1 MDAAMQQWG
10 RQPLLRDNWRLRNNP
25 APAMTSMSR
34 IAVASAAIF
43 LAFASLARAEWPD
56 HPIKWVVPF
65 APGGAN
71 DLIARAAADGVSK
84 RLKQTILVEN
94 KPGAGT
100 IVGSEYAARSKPDGY
115 TFLIASAGTITNSM
129 IRKDMPY
136 KDEEIVPVGM
146 IAVAPSV
153 IVVNPAVPAANLKE
167 FIAWAK
173 AQGDKG
179 VNWST
184 AGVGSTPHFVA
195 EMLKDAGVTN
205 LTIVPFKSGS
215 ESVTAVMAGNVQ
227 ATSEASIVV
236 IPQIKAGKLK
246 AIADTYETRIT
257 AYNSI
262 PPAKEQGYPVVNIGH
277 WAGLYAP
284 AGTPQPIL
292 DRMAAELLAVVKGK
306 EFSDKLVP
314 QGIEPAPLTKAGYV
328 AFLTAERE
336 RLGKIAKKAKMQV
349 E

>member
-1 MDAAMQQWG
+1 M
-10 RQPLLRDNWRLRNNP
+10 NP
-25 APAMTSMSR
+25 IAR
-34 IAVASAAIF
+34 IAAASAAF
-43 LAFASLARAEWPD
+43 LLALAPLAHADWPD

-71 DLIARAAADGVSK
+71 DLIARAAAEGVSK

-100 IVGSEYAARSKPDGY
+100 VVGSEFVARSKPDGY

-129 IRKDMPY
+129 ILKSMPY
-136 KDEEIVPVGM
+136 KDADIVPVGM

-153 IVVNPAVPAANLKE
+153 IVVNPAVPASNLKE

-236 IPQIKAGKLK
+236 IPQIKGGKLK

-257 AYNSI
+257 AYNTL
-262 PPAKEQGYPVVNIGH
+262 PTAKEQGYAGVNIGH
-277 WAGLYAP
+277 WACLYAP
-284 AGTPQPIL
+284 NGTPQPVL
-292 DRMAAELLAVVKGK
+292 DRMAAELLAVVKSK
-306 EFSDKLVP
+306 EFADKLVP
-314 QGIEPAPLTKAGYV
+314 QGIEPAPLTHSGYL

-336 RLGKIAKKAKMQV
+336 RLGRIAKKAKMQV
-349 E
+349 D